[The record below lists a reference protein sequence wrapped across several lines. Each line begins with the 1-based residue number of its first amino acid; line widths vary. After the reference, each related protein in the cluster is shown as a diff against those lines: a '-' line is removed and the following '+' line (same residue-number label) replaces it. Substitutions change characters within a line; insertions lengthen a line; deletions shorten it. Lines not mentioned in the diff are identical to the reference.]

1 HGRNGQSGQGL
12 NGQGMNGLGMN
23 GQGLNGQG
31 MNGLGLS
38 ALGLSGHK
46 SYYGKDASPAVQKAA
61 LPLTGDASH
70 PFFTVAALGVIASA
84 GVLALTGKKN

>member
-1 HGRNGQSGQGL
+1 L

-31 MNGLGLS
+31 LNGLGMNGHDMN

-46 SYYGKDASPAVQKAA
+46 SYYGKDASPAVHKAA

-84 GVLALTGKKN
+84 GVLAFTGKKN